1 MCGKRRLTDDEISE
15 LICNLQPIDW
25 QRMEMLSRMLPGA
38 RLTFLLNE
46 AEQTRQETKEK
57 LHKEHPEM
65 NERELNLKMLEM
77 LTGDEIPE
85 KAWELVRKK

>member
-1 MCGKRRLTDDEISE
+1 
-15 LICNLQPIDW
+15 
-25 QRMEMLSRMLPGA
+25 MEMLSRMLPGA
-38 RLTFLLNE
+38 RLTFFLNE

-77 LTGDEIPE
+77 LTGDKIPE